1 MIDTCH
7 AAGVKVIAG
16 MFPSRR
22 YMIGLM
28 YPTDVLFNHMAG
40 IDSGKSF
47 PFFSSI
53 LELNQTITRDR
64 NSWKQ

>member
-1 MIDTCH
+1 M
-7 AAGVKVIAG
+7 
-16 MFPSRR
+16 M
-22 YMIGLM
+22 GLM